1 MSKVD
6 RNETRQ
12 GRVPVASNRAP
23 LAVKGFDHENFAG
36 RWVDDRDDRLAMYLE
51 AGYEFVPE
59 TVKDSFGDKTVD
71 SSRGLDTRRKKPGG
85 KGKTLYLMQLPRE
98 LYNEDQL
105 AKQREIDQMERAMA
119 SPGSGSIEADV
130 DYGQV
135 SLGHQEGNERVQ
147 FRKIRK
153 QTIKA

>member
-1 MSKVD
+1 MSKID
-6 RNETRQ
+6 RQETRQ

-23 LAVKGFDHENFAG
+23 LVVKGFDHDNFAG
-36 RWVDDRDDRLAMYLE
+36 RWVDDRDDRLAMFLE
-51 AGYEFVPE
+51 AGYEFVPD
-59 TVKDSFGDKTVD
+59 TIKDSRDDRTVD
-71 SSRGLDTRRKKPGG
+71 SSSGLDTRMKKSGG
-85 KGKTLYLMQLPRE
+85 KGKILYLMRLPRE

-119 SPGSGSIEADV
+119 SPGSGSVDSDV

-147 FRKIRK
+147 FRKVRK
-153 QTIKA
+153 QT